1 MTTGRCLW
9 FIRILKA
16 KRIRLVL
23 VGGGDAVE
31 EDMAIGI
38 DRWDVG
44 RL

>member
-1 MTTGRCLW
+1 MW

-23 VGGGDAVE
+23 VGGGDTVDAVE